1 MCALR
6 RNALNQHLKEN
17 EMKRQHTAL
26 LMACAALLPLATVAQ
41 SGIEGRPYASVSG
54 GLATLNDGDLKAS
67 SGTLEVESDPGVA
80 LAAALGYD
88 FGANF
93 RMETELSYQ
102 QNDLDRLSLKG
113 PWFGAKASGETKS
126 MTGLLNGY
134 YDFNNISAVTPFV
147 SAGIGLTKVELSDV
161 GIGGEAIPGEAD
173 GTAMAYQ
180 VGGGFSY
187 ALNYNLA
194 LDIKYRYMSAVDL
207 ELDDNFE
214 TAEFDYASHNVYGG
228 IRASF

>member
-1 MCALR
+1 
-6 RNALNQHLKEN
+6 
-17 EMKRQHTAL
+17 MKRETVL
-26 LMACAALLPLATVAQ
+26 LMACAALLPLATAAQ
-41 SGIEGRPYASVSG
+41 SGIEGRPYASVNG
-54 GLATLNDGDLKAS
+54 GLATLNDGDLKTS

-113 PWFGAKASGETKS
+113 PSFGVKASGETKS

-161 GIGGEAIPGEAD
+161 AVNGSGIPGEAD

-194 LDIKYRYMSAVDL
+194 LDLKYRFLSAVDL
-207 ELDDNFE
+207 ELDDDTE

>member
-1 MCALR
+1 
-6 RNALNQHLKEN
+6 
-17 EMKRQHTAL
+17 MKRETAL
-26 LMACAALLPLATVAQ
+26 LMACAALLPLATAAQ
-41 SGIEGRPYASVSG
+41 SGIVGRPYASFSG
-54 GLATLNDGDLKAS
+54 GLATLNDGDLKTSA
-67 SGTLEVESDPGVA
+67 GVLEVESDPGVA

-88 FGANF
+88 FGPNF

-113 PWFGAKASGETKS
+113 PGFGAKASGETTS

-134 YDFNNISAVTPFV
+134 YDFNNISALTPFV
-147 SAGIGLTKVELSDV
+147 SAGLGLTKVELSDV
-161 GIGGEAIPGEAD
+161 AIDGGSIPGEAD

-194 LDIKYRYMSAVDL
+194 LDLKYRYFAAVDL
-207 ELDDNFE
+207 ELDDNAE
-214 TAEFDYASHNVYGG
+214 TAEFDYASHNIYGG

>member
-1 MCALR
+1 MKTQDALFI
-6 RNALNQHLKEN
+6 
-17 EMKRQHTAL
+17 
-26 LMACAALLPLATVAQ
+26 ACAALLPLATAAQ

-54 GLATLNDGDLKAS
+54 GLSTLNDADAKSAD
-67 SGTLEVESDPGVA
+67 GTLEFDSESDIA

-102 QNDLDRLSLKG
+102 RNDVDRLNLKG
-113 PWFGAKASGETKS
+113 SGMSLKASGEISSTS
-126 MTGLLNGY
+126 GLLNGY
-134 YDFNNISAVTPFV
+134 YDFNNISSVTPFV
-147 SAGIGLTKVELSDV
+147 SAGIGMTKAELKDFGAFSGNRYLYLQD
-161 GIGGEAIPGEAD
+161 EPD

-180 VGGGFSY
+180 VGGGLSL

-194 LDIKYRYMSAVDL
+194 LDLKYRYFSAVDL
-207 ELDDNFE
+207 KLDDVEFE
-214 TAEFDYASHNVYGG
+214 YSSHNVYGG

>member
-1 MCALR
+1 
-6 RNALNQHLKEN
+6 
-17 EMKRQHTAL
+17 MKRQTAL
-26 LMACAALLPLATVAQ
+26 LMACAALLPLATAAQ
-41 SGIEGRPYASVSG
+41 SGIVGRPYASFSG
-54 GLATLNDGDLKAS
+54 GMATLNDGDLKTSQGA
-67 SGTLEVESDPGVA
+67 LEAESDPGVA

-113 PWFGAKASGETKS
+113 PGVGTNVSGETKS

-147 SAGIGLTKVELSDV
+147 SAGIGLTKVEMSDV
-161 GIGGEAIPGEAD
+161 AVGGVNIPGEAD

-180 VGGGFSY
+180 IGGGFSY

-194 LDIKYRYMSAVDL
+194 LDLKYRYFSAVDL
-207 ELDDNFE
+207 ELDDNAE